1 MKRIAII
8 DDETH
13 ARQFLRTLL
22 GQLCPEVE
30 VVGEADGVGAGLQ
43 LIRQTRPDAVLLD
56 ISMEDG
62 SGFDLLEFFP
72 QLDFK
77 VIFTTA
83 HDEFALRAFNFAA
96 IDYLLKPIQPKDL
109 MRAVDRVREMPM
121 LDYSEKIKT
130 LLENARQ
137 HRPLTITIYTQE
149 GIILLKV
156 EQIVYLVSDNAYTTF
171 HLLDGEQFVVSRPI
185 GEFEV
190 LLPTQSFFRVHQ
202 SYLVNLA
209 YVHKILKDDGGSVVM
224 SDGSQLPIARRR
236 KDVFIESA
244 KRFAE
249 G

>member
-13 ARQFLRTLL
+13 ARLFLRTLL

-83 HDEFALRAFNFAA
+83 HDEFALRAFHFAA

-121 LDYSEKIKT
+121 LDATEKIKS

-137 HRPLTITIYTQE
+137 HRPITITIHTQE
-149 GIILLKV
+149 GITLF
-156 EQIVYLVSDNAYTTF
+156 QTM
-171 HLLDGEQFVVSRPI
+171 
-185 GEFEV
+185 
-190 LLPTQSFFRVHQ
+190 PTQLSTCWTGSNLSYPGPLGSLKCYYQRMLFFGFT
-202 SYLVNLA
+202 N
-209 YVHKILKDDGGSVVM
+209 
-224 SDGSQLPIARRR
+224 PIWSTWLMCT
-236 KDVFIESA
+236 KS
-244 KRFAE
+244 
-249 G
+249 